1 MKKIISI
8 VMLALLFV
16 ACKNETK
23 EISKTYSQLEKANW
37 FLGEWG
43 NTTKESDFTE
53 NWIKKTDSS
62 FTGKSFVLV
71 GKDTVFNENVVLEQK
86 KDSLFYNVSVKDQN
100 ESESTS
106 FYLTSSTKNQ
116 LVFENPKHDFPNKI
130 TYTKVTNDS
139 IIAEISGKQ
148 YGKEAKE
155 SFPMKRKN

>member
-148 YGKEAKE
+148 NGKEAKE